1 VQHVPATDSLIGKTI
16 SHYRIVEKL
25 GGGGMGVVYKAE
37 DTRLD
42 RSVALKFLPPDLAH
56 DPQTLERFRREAKAA
71 SALNHPN
78 ICTIYDIGEENGQA
92 YIVMEYLDGMTLKH
106 RIAGR
111 PIEIESL
118 LDLAIQ
124 IAEGLEA
131 AHGEGIVHRDIK
143 PANIFITKRGHAK
156 ILDFGLAKLA
166 PRREGA
172 VSEAEATLAADAALG
187 VSEDHLTSP
196 GTAVGTVAYMSPE
209 QLSARDLDARTD
221 LFSFGVVLYEMST
234 GTLPFRGDSS
244 ALITDAILH
253 RAPVPPVRLNP
264 DVPAELERVI
274 SRAMEKDRNLRC
286 QSASEMRADLRRL
299 KRDTDSSRPA
309 TVNIAADADPDISK
323 AQTQIEHRSDTA
335 IAIGLAERHKK
346 KLTIALVAI
355 AVLVVAGGLWFYGA
369 NHLSAGRSLDSVA
382 VLPFANG
389 GGDPD
394 TEYLSDGITESV
406 INSLSHV
413 SQLRVVPRSMVFR
426 YKGKESTPE
435 KIGQELN
442 VRAVVTGR
450 VTRRGDAFLVSAEL
464 MDVTRESQVWG
475 EQYSKKLADIQGIQE
490 EISKAIA
497 ANLRIELNGKEERQ
511 IAKRDTEDPEA
522 YRLYL
527 QGRYYW
533 NKRTDEGVK
542 KGLDY
547 FQQAIEKDPSYALA
561 YAGVAD
567 SYAVGN
573 GLYLG
578 LTPQEARP
586 KSKAAALKAL
596 ELDDSLA
603 EAHTTLADTYLYY
616 DWDFPKAQQEF
627 SRAIAANPNYPTAH
641 QWYAEY
647 LYAVG
652 RFDEAIAEAK
662 RAQELDPLSVA
673 ISGSVAESYYYARK
687 YDQAI
692 EAYKAALKMDP
703 NFIAA
708 HIGLALTYEQK
719 KMYPEAA
726 AEWQAMAQL
735 YGDPAG
741 ASLLGGAYKSSGYQ
755 GVLQALLD
763 GSLKV
768 PVQSVDSGQIAR
780 VYARMGKKN
789 EALTWLEKAYAERSG
804 GMVRLR
810 SDPEFDSM
818 RSDPGFVAIVRR
830 MNFPD

>member
-1 VQHVPATDSLIGKTI
+1 VQHVPATDSLIGKII

-25 GGGGMGVVYKAE
+25 GGGGMGVVNKAE

-56 DPQTLERFRREAKAA
+56 DSQTLERFRREAKAA

-111 PIEIESL
+111 PMEIESL

-166 PRREGA
+166 PKREA
-172 VSEAEATLAADAALG
+172 VASEATLAADATPG
-187 VSEDHLTSP
+187 VNDEHLTSP

-209 QLSARDLDARTD
+209 QLGARDLDARTD

-253 RAPVPPVRLNP
+253 RSPVPPVRLNP
-264 DVPAELERVI
+264 DVPPELERVI

-299 KRDTDSSRPA
+299 KRDTDSSRSA
-309 TVNIAADADPDISK
+309 TVNVEAHPDPHISK
-323 AQTQIEHRSDTA
+323 AQVQIEHSSDTA
-335 IAIGLAERHKK
+335 IAIGLAKRHKK
-346 KLTIALVAI
+346 KLTIALAAL
-355 AVLVVAGGLWFYGA
+355 AVLVVGAGLWFYRA
-369 NHLSAGRSLDSVA
+369 NHSSAGGLLDSVA

-406 INSLSHV
+406 INSLSHL
-413 SQLRVVPRSMVFR
+413 SQLRVVPRSTVFR

-450 VTRRGDAFLVSAEL
+450 VTRRGDTFVVSAEL
-464 MDVTRESQVWG
+464 MNVARESQVWG

-490 EISKAIA
+490 DISKAIA
-497 ANLRIELNGKEERQ
+497 ANLRIELNGKEERE
-511 IAKRDTEDPEA
+511 IAKRDTENPEA

-533 NKRTDEGVK
+533 NQRTNEGVK
-542 KGLDY
+542 KGLEY
-547 FQQAIEKDPSYALA
+547 FQQAIEKDPGYALA

-573 GLYLG
+573 GEYLG

-586 KSKAAALKAL
+586 KAKAAALKAL

-627 SRAIAANPNYPTAH
+627 LRAIAANPNYPTAH

-652 RFDEAIAEAK
+652 RFDEAIAEAR

-673 ISGSVAESYYYARK
+673 INGSVAETYYYARK

-692 EAYKAALKMDP
+692 EAYKATQKMDP
-703 NFIAA
+703 NFISG
-708 HIGLALTYEQK
+708 HTGLALTYERK
-719 KMYPEAA
+719 KMYPEAV
-726 AEWQAMAQL
+726 AEWQAVVQL
-735 YGDPAG
+735 SGNPAA
-741 ASLLGGAYKSSGYQ
+741 ASLLGETYKNSGYQ
-755 GVLQALLD
+755 GFLQASLD
-763 GSLKV
+763 GSLKA
-768 PVQSVDSGQIAR
+768 PVQSVPSWRIASL
-780 VYARMGKKN
+780 YAQMGKKN
-789 EALTWLEKAYAERSG
+789 EALTWLEKAYAERGG
-804 GMVRLR
+804 GMVRLK
-810 SDPEFDSM
+810 SDPEFDSL
-818 RSDPGFVAIVRR
+818 RSEPGFVAIIRR

>member
-1 VQHVPATDSLIGKTI
+1 MQHVPATDSLIGKII

-111 PIEIESL
+111 PMEIESL
-118 LDLAIQ
+118 LDLTIQ

-166 PRREGA
+166 LKRGA
-172 VSEAEATLAADAALG
+172 VASEATLATDATPG
-187 VSEDHLTSP
+187 VNDEHLTSP

-209 QLSARDLDARTD
+209 QLGARDLDARTD

-234 GTLPFRGDSS
+234 GALPFRGDSS
-244 ALITDAILH
+244 ALIADAILH
-253 RAPVPPVRLNP
+253 RSPVPPVRLNP
-264 DVPAELERVI
+264 DVPPELERVI

-299 KRDTDSSRPA
+299 KRDTDSSRSA
-309 TVNIAADADPDISK
+309 TVNVEAHPDPHISK
-323 AQTQIEHRSDTA
+323 TQVQIEHSSDTA
-335 IAIGLAERHKK
+335 IAIGLAKRHKK
-346 KLTIALVAI
+346 KLTIALAAL
-355 AVLVVAGGLWFYGA
+355 AVLVVGAGLWFYRA
-369 NHLSAGRSLDSVA
+369 NHSSAGSLDSVA

-413 SQLRVVPRSMVFR
+413 SQLRVVPRSTVFR

-464 MDVTRESQVWG
+464 MDVARESQVWG
-475 EQYSKKLADIQGIQE
+475 DQYSKKLADIQGIQE
-490 EISKAIA
+490 DISKAIA

-511 IAKRDTEDPEA
+511 ITKRDTENPEA

-533 NKRTDEGVK
+533 NQRSNEGVK
-542 KGLDY
+542 KGLEY
-547 FQQAIEKDPSYALA
+547 FQQAIEKDPGYALA

-573 GLYLG
+573 GEYLG

-586 KSKAAALKAL
+586 KAKAAALKAL

-627 SRAIAANPNYPTAH
+627 LRAIAANPNYPTAH

-652 RFDEAIAEAK
+652 RFDDAIAEAR
-662 RAQELDPLSVA
+662 RARELDPLSVA
-673 ISGSVAESYYYARK
+673 INGTVAETYYYARK

-692 EAYKAALKMDP
+692 EAYKATQKMDP
-703 NFIAA
+703 NFISG
-708 HIGLALTYEQK
+708 HTGLALTYEQK
-719 KMYPEAA
+719 KMYPEAV
-726 AEWQAMAQL
+726 AEWLTVVQL
-735 YGDPAG
+735 SGNPAA
-741 ASLLGGAYKSSGYQ
+741 ASLLGETYKNSGYQ
-755 GVLQALLD
+755 GFLQASLD
-763 GSLKV
+763 ASLKTR
-768 PVQSVDSGQIAR
+768 VQSVPSWRIASL
-780 VYARMGKKN
+780 YAQMGKKN
-789 EALTWLEKAYAERSG
+789 EALTWLEKAYAERAG
-804 GMVRLR
+804 GMVRLK
-810 SDPEFDSM
+810 SDPEFDSL
-818 RSDPGFVAIVRR
+818 RSEPGFVAIIHR

>member
-1 VQHVPATDSLIGKTI
+1 MPATDSLIGKII

-25 GGGGMGVVYKAE
+25 GGGGMGVVNKAE

-56 DPQTLERFRREAKAA
+56 DSQTLERFRREAKAA

-111 PIEIESL
+111 PMEIESL

-166 PRREGA
+166 PKREA
-172 VSEAEATLAADAALG
+172 VASEATLAADATPG
-187 VSEDHLTSP
+187 VNDEHLTSP

-209 QLSARDLDARTD
+209 QLGARDLDARTD

-253 RAPVPPVRLNP
+253 RSPVPPVRLNP
-264 DVPAELERVI
+264 DVPPELERVI

-299 KRDTDSSRPA
+299 KRDTDSSRSA
-309 TVNIAADADPDISK
+309 TVNVEAHPDPHISK
-323 AQTQIEHRSDTA
+323 AQVQIEHSSDTA
-335 IAIGLAERHKK
+335 IAIGLAKRHKK
-346 KLTIALVAI
+346 KLTIALAAL
-355 AVLVVAGGLWFYGA
+355 AVLVVGAGLWFYRA
-369 NHLSAGRSLDSVA
+369 NHSSAGGLLDSVA

-406 INSLSHV
+406 INSLSHL
-413 SQLRVVPRSMVFR
+413 SQLRVVPRSTVFR

-450 VTRRGDAFLVSAEL
+450 VTRRGDTFVVSAEL
-464 MDVTRESQVWG
+464 MNVARESQVWG

-490 EISKAIA
+490 DISKAIA
-497 ANLRIELNGKEERQ
+497 ANLRIELNGKEERE
-511 IAKRDTEDPEA
+511 IAKRDTENPEA

-533 NKRTDEGVK
+533 NQRTNEGVK
-542 KGLDY
+542 KGLEY
-547 FQQAIEKDPSYALA
+547 FQQAIEKDPGYALA

-573 GLYLG
+573 GEYLG

-586 KSKAAALKAL
+586 KAKAAALKAL

-627 SRAIAANPNYPTAH
+627 LRAIAANPNYPTAH

-652 RFDEAIAEAK
+652 RFDEAIAEAR

-673 ISGSVAESYYYARK
+673 INGSVAETYYYARK

-692 EAYKAALKMDP
+692 EAYKATQKMDP
-703 NFIAA
+703 NFISG
-708 HIGLALTYEQK
+708 HTGLALTYERK
-719 KMYPEAA
+719 KMYPEAV
-726 AEWQAMAQL
+726 AEWQAVVQL
-735 YGDPAG
+735 SGNPAA
-741 ASLLGGAYKSSGYQ
+741 ASLLGETYKNSGYQ
-755 GVLQALLD
+755 GFLQASLD
-763 GSLKV
+763 GSLKA
-768 PVQSVDSGQIAR
+768 PVQSVPSWRIASL
-780 VYARMGKKN
+780 YAQMGKKN
-789 EALTWLEKAYAERSG
+789 EALTWLEKAYAERGG
-804 GMVRLR
+804 GMVRLK
-810 SDPEFDSM
+810 SDPEFDSL
-818 RSDPGFVAIVRR
+818 RSEPGFVAIIRR

>member
-1 VQHVPATDSLIGKTI
+1 MQHVPATDSLIGKII

-92 YIVMEYLDGMTLKH
+92 FIVMEYLDGMTLKH

-111 PIEIESL
+111 PMEIESL
-118 LDLAIQ
+118 LDLTIQ

-166 PRREGA
+166 LKQGA
-172 VSEAEATLAADAALG
+172 VASEATLATDATPG
-187 VSEDHLTSP
+187 VNDEHLTSP

-209 QLSARDLDARTD
+209 QLGARDLDARTD

-234 GTLPFRGDSS
+234 GALPFRGDSS

-253 RAPVPPVRLNP
+253 RSPVPPVRLNP
-264 DVPAELERVI
+264 DVPPELERVI

-299 KRDTDSSRPA
+299 KRDTDSSRSV
-309 TVNIAADADPDISK
+309 TVNVEAHPDPHISK
-323 AQTQIEHRSDTA
+323 TQVQIEHSSDTA
-335 IAIGLAERHKK
+335 IAIGLAKRHKK
-346 KLTIALVAI
+346 KLTIALAAL
-355 AVLVVAGGLWFYGA
+355 AVLVVGAGLWFYRA
-369 NHLSAGRSLDSVA
+369 NHSSAGSLDSVA

-413 SQLRVVPRSMVFR
+413 SQLRVVPRSTVFR

-464 MDVTRESQVWG
+464 MDVARESQVWG
-475 EQYSKKLADIQGIQE
+475 DQYSKKLTDIQGIQE
-490 EISKAIA
+490 DISKAIA

-511 IAKRDTEDPEA
+511 ITKRDTENPEA

-533 NKRTDEGVK
+533 NQRTNEGVK
-542 KGLDY
+542 KGLEY
-547 FQQAIEKDPSYALA
+547 FQQAIEKDPGYALA

-573 GLYLG
+573 GEYLG

-586 KSKAAALKAL
+586 KAKAAALKAL

-627 SRAIAANPNYPTAH
+627 LRAIAANPNYPTAH

-652 RFDEAIAEAK
+652 RFDDAIAEAK

-673 ISGSVAESYYYARK
+673 INGSVAETYYYARK

-692 EAYKAALKMDP
+692 EAYKATQKMDP
-703 NFIAA
+703 NFISG
-708 HIGLALTYEQK
+708 HTGLALTYAQK
-719 KMYPEAA
+719 KMYPEAV
-726 AEWQAMAQL
+726 AEWQTVVRL
-735 YGDPAG
+735 SGNPVV
-741 ASLLGGAYKSSGYQ
+741 ASLLGETYKNSGYQ
-755 GVLQALLD
+755 GFLQASLD
-763 GSLKV
+763 ASLKT
-768 PVQSVDSGQIAR
+768 PVQSVPAWRIASL
-780 VYARMGKKN
+780 YAQMGKKN
-789 EALTWLEKAYAERSG
+789 EALTWLEKAYAERGG
-804 GMVRLR
+804 GMVRLK
-810 SDPEFDSM
+810 SDPEFDSL
-818 RSDPGFVAIVRR
+818 RSEPGFVAIIHR
-830 MNFPD
+830 MNFPE

>member
-1 VQHVPATDSLIGKTI
+1 VPSNDSLIGKTI
-16 SHYRIVEKL
+16 SHYRIAEKL

-42 RSVALKFLPPDLAH
+42 RSVALKFLPPELAH

-111 PIEIESL
+111 PMEIESL

-166 PRREGA
+166 PKAEA
-172 VSEAEATLAADAALG
+172 VASQATLAANATQSVND
-187 VSEDHLTSP
+187 EHLTSP

-209 QLSARDLDARTD
+209 QLSAKDLDARTD

-264 DVPAELERVI
+264 DVPPELERVI

-299 KRDTDSSRPA
+299 KRDTDSSRSA
-309 TVNIAADADPDISK
+309 TVNIEAHQDSQVSK
-323 AQTQIEHRSDTA
+323 AQPQIEHSSDTA
-335 IAIGLAERHKK
+335 IALGLAKRHKK
-346 KLTIALVAI
+346 KLTIALAAI
-355 AVLVVAGGLWFYGA
+355 AVLIVAGGLWFYRA
-369 NHLSAGRSLDSVA
+369 NHPSGGGSLDSVA

-413 SQLRVVPRSMVFR
+413 SQLRVVPRSTVFR
-426 YKGKESTPE
+426 YKGKDSTPE

-464 MDVTRESQVWG
+464 MDVNRQSQVWG
-475 EQYSKKLADIQGIQE
+475 DQYSKKLADIQGIQE
-490 EISKAIA
+490 DISKSIA
-497 ANLRIELNGKEERQ
+497 TNLRIELNGKEKQE
-511 IAKRDTEDPEA
+511 IAKRDTENPEA

-533 NKRTDEGVK
+533 NQRTNDGVK
-542 KGLDY
+542 KGLEY
-547 FQQAIEKDPSYALA
+547 FQQAIEKDPGYALA

-573 GLYLG
+573 GEYLG

-616 DWDFPKAQQEF
+616 DWDFSKSQQEF
-627 SRAIAANPNYPTAH
+627 QRAIAVNPNYPTAH

-652 RFDEAIAEAK
+652 RFDDSIAEAK
-662 RAQELDPLSVA
+662 RAQELDPLSA
-673 ISGSVAESYYYARK
+673 ATTGSVAEAYYYARK

-692 EAYKAALKMDP
+692 EAYEATLKMDP
-703 NFIAA
+703 NI
-708 HIGLALTYEQK
+708 IPVRIRLAYTYAQK
-719 KMYPEAA
+719 KMYSEAV
-726 AEWQAMAQL
+726 AEWQEVARL
-735 YGDPAG
+735 SGDPAA
-741 ASLLGGAYKSSGYQ
+741 ASLLANIYKTSGYP

-763 GSLKV
+763 HNLKD
-768 PVQSVDSGQIAR
+768 PVQVARPYSIA
-780 VYARMGKKN
+780 VLYAQMGKKS
-789 EALTWLEKAYAERSG
+789 ETLTWLEKAYAERSG

-810 SDPEFDSM
+810 CDPEFDSVC
-818 RSDPGFVAIVRR
+818 SDPGFVALIRR
-830 MNFPD
+830 MNFPE

>member
-92 YIVMEYLDGMTLKH
+92 YIVMEFLDGMTLKH

-111 PIEIESL
+111 PMEIESL

-131 AHGEGIVHRDIK
+131 AHGQGIVHRDIK
-143 PANIFITKRGHAK
+143 PANIFITRRGHAK

-166 PRREGA
+166 PKAEA
-172 VSEAEATLAADAALG
+172 VASEATLATDATPR

-209 QLSARDLDARTD
+209 QLSAKDLDARTD

-264 DVPAELERVI
+264 DVPPDLERVI

-299 KRDTDSSRPA
+299 KRDTDSSRSA
-309 TVNIAADADPDISK
+309 TVNIQPHQDSQVSK
-323 AQTQIEHRSDTA
+323 AQAQIEHSSDAA
-335 IAIGLAERHKK
+335 IAIGLAKRHKK
-346 KLTIALVAI
+346 KLTITLAAV
-355 AVLVVAGGLWFYGA
+355 AVLVVAGGLWFYRA
-369 NHLSAGRSLDSVA
+369 NHSSAGGAMDSVA

-413 SQLRVVPRSMVFR
+413 SQLRVVPRSTVFR
-426 YKGKESTPE
+426 YKGKDSTPE

-464 MDVTRESQVWG
+464 MDVNRQSQVWG
-475 EQYSKKLADIQGIQE
+475 DQYSKKLADIQGIQE
-490 EISKAIA
+490 DISKAIA
-497 ANLRIELNGKEERQ
+497 TNLRVELNGKEEQQ
-511 IAKRDTEDPEA
+511 IAKRDTENPEA

-533 NKRTDEGVK
+533 NQRSTDGVK
-542 KGLDY
+542 KSLEY

-573 GLYLG
+573 GEYLG

-586 KSKAAALKAL
+586 KAKAAALKAL
-596 ELDDSLA
+596 EIDDSLA

-616 DWDFPKAQQEF
+616 DWDFPKSQQEF
-627 SRAIAANPNYPTAH
+627 QRAIAVNPNYPTAH
-641 QWYAEY
+641 QWYSEY

-652 RFDEAIAEAK
+652 RFDDAIAEAR
-662 RAQELDPLSVA
+662 RAQELDPLSVS
-673 ISGSVAESYYYARK
+673 INGSVAEAYYYARK
-687 YDQAI
+687 SDQAI
-692 EAYKAALKMDP
+692 EGYKAALKMDSNSIP
-703 NFIAA
+703 E
-708 HIGLALTYEQK
+708 HVGLATAYGQNK
-719 KMYPEAA
+719 DYPEAVA
-726 AEWQAMAQL
+726 QWQEVVRLSGNPGA
-735 YGDPAG
+735 
-741 ASLLGGAYKSSGYQ
+741 ASLLGDAYKTSGYQ
-755 GVLQALLD
+755 GFLQALLD
-763 GSLKV
+763 YSLKD
-768 PVQSVDSGQIAR
+768 PVLSGRPFWIASL
-780 VYARMGKKN
+780 YARLGKKN
-789 EALTWLEKAYAERSG
+789 EALAWLETGYTKRTG

-810 SDPEFDSM
+810 SEPAFDSM
-818 RSDPGFVAIVRR
+818 RSEPGFVAIIRR

>member
-1 VQHVPATDSLIGKTI
+1 MQHVPATDSLIGKII

-25 GGGGMGVVYKAE
+25 GGGGMGVVYKSE

-56 DPQTLERFRREAKAA
+56 DSQTLERFRREAKAA

-111 PIEIESL
+111 PMEIESL

-166 PRREGA
+166 PKREA
-172 VSEAEATLAADAALG
+172 VASEATLAADATPG
-187 VSEDHLTSP
+187 VNDEHLTSP

-209 QLSARDLDARTD
+209 QLGARDLDARTD

-253 RAPVPPVRLNP
+253 RSPVPPVRLNP
-264 DVPAELERVI
+264 DVPPELERVI

-299 KRDTDSSRPA
+299 KRDTDSSRSA
-309 TVNIAADADPDISK
+309 TVNVEAHPDPHISK
-323 AQTQIEHRSDTA
+323 AQVQIEHSSDTA
-335 IAIGLAERHKK
+335 IAIGLAKRHKK
-346 KLTIALVAI
+346 KLTIALAAL
-355 AVLVVAGGLWFYGA
+355 AVLVVGAGLWFYRA
-369 NHLSAGRSLDSVA
+369 NHSSAGGLLDSVA

-406 INSLSHV
+406 INSLSHL
-413 SQLRVVPRSMVFR
+413 SQLRVVPRSTVFR

-450 VTRRGDAFLVSAEL
+450 VTRRGDTFVVSAEL
-464 MDVTRESQVWG
+464 MNVARESQVWG

-490 EISKAIA
+490 DISKAIA
-497 ANLRIELNGKEERQ
+497 ANLRIELNGKEERE
-511 IAKRDTEDPEA
+511 IAKRDTENPEA

-533 NKRTDEGVK
+533 NQRTNEGVK
-542 KGLDY
+542 KGLEY
-547 FQQAIEKDPSYALA
+547 FQQAIEKDPGYALA

-573 GLYLG
+573 GEYLG

-586 KSKAAALKAL
+586 KAKAAALKAL

-627 SRAIAANPNYPTAH
+627 LRAIAANPNYPTAH

-652 RFDEAIAEAK
+652 RFDEAIAEAR

-673 ISGSVAESYYYARK
+673 INGSVAETYYYARK

-692 EAYKAALKMDP
+692 EAYKATQKMDP
-703 NFIAA
+703 NFISG
-708 HIGLALTYEQK
+708 HTGLALTYERK
-719 KMYPEAA
+719 KMYPEAV
-726 AEWQAMAQL
+726 AEWQAVVQL
-735 YGDPAG
+735 SGNPAA
-741 ASLLGGAYKSSGYQ
+741 ASLLGETYKNSGYQ
-755 GVLQALLD
+755 GFLQASLD
-763 GSLKV
+763 GSLKA
-768 PVQSVDSGQIAR
+768 PVQSVPSWRIASL
-780 VYARMGKKN
+780 YAQMGKKN
-789 EALTWLEKAYAERSG
+789 EALTWLEKAYAERGG
-804 GMVRLR
+804 GMVRLK
-810 SDPEFDSM
+810 SDPEFDSL
-818 RSDPGFVAIVRR
+818 RSEPGFVAIIRR

>member
-719 KMYPEAA
+719 KMYTEAA

>member
-1 VQHVPATDSLIGKTI
+1 VQHVPATDSLIGKII

-56 DPQTLERFRREAKAA
+56 DSQTLERFRREAKAA

-106 RIAGR
+106 RIAGK
-111 PIEIESL
+111 PMEIESL

-166 PRREGA
+166 PKREA
-172 VSEAEATLAADAALG
+172 VASEATLATDATPG
-187 VSEDHLTSP
+187 VNDEHLTSP

-209 QLSARDLDARTD
+209 QLGARDLDARTD

-253 RAPVPPVRLNP
+253 RSPVPPVRLNP
-264 DVPAELERVI
+264 DVPPELEGVI

-299 KRDTDSSRPA
+299 KRDTDSSRSA
-309 TVNIAADADPDISK
+309 TVNVEAHPDPHLSK
-323 AQTQIEHRSDTA
+323 AQVQIEHSSDTA
-335 IAIGLAERHKK
+335 IAIGLAKRHKK
-346 KLTIALVAI
+346 KLTIALAAL
-355 AVLVVAGGLWFYGA
+355 AVLVVGVGLWFYRA
-369 NHLSAGRSLDSVA
+369 NHSSAGGSLDSVA

-394 TEYLSDGITESV
+394 TEYLSDGITENV
-406 INSLSHV
+406 INSLSHL
-413 SQLRVVPRSMVFR
+413 SQLRVVPRSTVFR

-450 VTRRGDAFLVSAEL
+450 VTRRGDTFVVSAEL
-464 MDVTRESQVWG
+464 MNVARESQVWG
-475 EQYSKKLADIQGIQE
+475 EQYSKRLADIQGIQE
-490 EISKAIA
+490 DISKAIA
-497 ANLRIELNGKEERQ
+497 ANLRIELNGKEERE
-511 IAKRDTEDPEA
+511 IAKRDTENPEA

-533 NKRTDEGVK
+533 NQRTNEGVK
-542 KGLDY
+542 KGLEY
-547 FQQAIEKDPSYALA
+547 FQQAIEKDPGYALA

-573 GLYLG
+573 GEYLG

-586 KSKAAALKAL
+586 KAKAAALKAL

-627 SRAIAANPNYPTAH
+627 LRAIAANPNYPTAH

-652 RFDEAIAEAK
+652 RFDNAIAEAK

-673 ISGSVAESYYYARK
+673 INGSVAETYYYARK

-692 EAYKAALKMDP
+692 EAYKATQKMDP
-703 NFIAA
+703 NFISG
-708 HIGLALTYEQK
+708 HTGLALTYEQK
-719 KMYPEAA
+719 KMYPEAV
-726 AEWQAMAQL
+726 AEWQAVVQL
-735 YGDPAG
+735 SGNPAA
-741 ASLLGGAYKSSGYQ
+741 ASLLGETYKNSGYQ
-755 GVLQALLD
+755 GFLQASLD
-763 GSLKV
+763 GSLKA
-768 PVQSVDSGQIAR
+768 PVQSVPSSRIPSL
-780 VYARMGKKN
+780 YAQMGKKS
-789 EALTWLEKAYAERSG
+789 EALTWLEKAYAERG
-804 GMVRLR
+804 GVMVRLK
-810 SDPEFDSM
+810 SDPEFDSL
-818 RSDPGFVAIVRR
+818 RSEPGFVAIIRR

>member
-1 VQHVPATDSLIGKTI
+1 MQHVPATDSLIRKTI

-42 RSVALKFLPPDLAH
+42 RPVALKFLPPDLAH
-56 DPQTLERFRREAKAA
+56 DSQTLERFRREAKAA

-111 PIEIESL
+111 PMEIESL

-166 PRREGA
+166 PKREA
-172 VSEAEATLAADAALG
+172 VASEATLATDATPG
-187 VSEDHLTSP
+187 VNDEHLTSP

-209 QLSARDLDARTD
+209 QLGARDLDARTD

-253 RAPVPPVRLNP
+253 RSPVPPVRLNP
-264 DVPAELERVI
+264 DVPPELERVI

-299 KRDTDSSRPA
+299 KRDTDSSRSA
-309 TVNIAADADPDISK
+309 TVNVEAHPDPHISK
-323 AQTQIEHRSDTA
+323 AQVQIEHSSDTA
-335 IAIGLAERHKK
+335 IAIGLAKRHKK
-346 KLTIALVAI
+346 KLTIALAAL
-355 AVLVVAGGLWFYGA
+355 AVLVVGGGLWFYRA
-369 NHLSAGRSLDSVA
+369 NHSSAGGSLDSVA

-406 INSLSHV
+406 INSLSHL
-413 SQLRVVPRSMVFR
+413 SQLRVVPRSTVFR
-426 YKGKESTPE
+426 YKGKDSTPE

-442 VRAVVTGR
+442 VRAIVTGR
-450 VTRRGDAFLVSAEL
+450 VTRRGDTFVVSAEL
-464 MDVTRESQVWG
+464 MNVARESQVWG

-490 EISKAIA
+490 DISKAIA
-497 ANLRIELNGKEERQ
+497 ANLRIELNGKEERE
-511 IAKRDTEDPEA
+511 IAKRDTENPEA

-533 NKRTDEGVK
+533 NQRTNEGVT
-542 KGLDY
+542 KGLEY
-547 FQQAIEKDPSYALA
+547 FQQAIEKDPGYALA

-573 GLYLG
+573 GEYLG

-586 KSKAAALKAL
+586 KAKAAALKAL
-596 ELDDSLA
+596 ELDVSLA

-627 SRAIAANPNYPTAH
+627 LLAIAANPNYPTAH

-652 RFDEAIAEAK
+652 RFDDAIAEAK

-673 ISGSVAESYYYARK
+673 INGSVAETYYYARK

-692 EAYKAALKMDP
+692 EAYKATQKMDP
-703 NFIAA
+703 NFISG
-708 HIGLALTYEQK
+708 HTGLALTYEQK
-719 KMYPEAA
+719 KMYPQAV
-726 AEWQAMAQL
+726 AEWQAVVQL
-735 YGDPAG
+735 SGNPAA
-741 ASLLGGAYKSSGYQ
+741 ASLLGETYKNSGYQ
-755 GVLQALLD
+755 GFLQASLD
-763 GSLKV
+763 GSLKA
-768 PVQSVDSGQIAR
+768 PVQAVPSWRIASL
-780 VYARMGKKN
+780 YAQMGKKN
-789 EALTWLEKAYAERSG
+789 EALTWLEKAYAERGG
-804 GMVRLR
+804 GMVRLK
-810 SDPEFDSM
+810 SDPEFDSL
-818 RSDPGFVAIVRR
+818 RSEPGFVAIIRR